1 MSAFSIP
8 LSGLAASSDALNVIA
23 NNLANLNTDGY
34 KDETLSFGDVF
45 NQIQSVSGNG
55 DPIQIGSG
63 VQVAGETSNFTNG
76 TVSDTGIAS
85 NMALQGNGFF
95 VVENTANNNTLSYTR
110 DGDFSVNSS
119 GQLTTS
125 SGELVM
131 GYPATNGVVNTSA
144 ALAPINVNQSANIP
158 AVATSSFSMDTN
170 LNAAASQGDTFSTP
184 ITVYDSLGNSQQLT
198 ATFTNTGTNTWSYS
212 FTLPA
217 SATGGTGTGT
227 TTVGSGTL
235 TFNSSGQLTSPSNP
249 VTGITISGLS
259 DGAATMNL
267 TWNLDGTGSTPTITQ
282 QAATSATS
290 GTTQN
295 GYGVGTLTGYSVLA
309 DGTVQGQFSNNQTM
323 ALGQVAVA
331 GFANVQGLT
340 QVGNGDY
347 QATFASGAAVVGQAG
362 AGGNGSIVGG
372 AVEESNVS
380 LSTEFA
386 NMIVAQQGYE
396 ANAKALT
403 TMDQVSQA
411 TIQLIS

>member
-34 KDETLSFGDVF
+34 KDETLNFADVF
-45 NQIQSVSGNG
+45 NQVQGVSGND

-63 VQVAGETSNFTNG
+63 VSVAGETSNFTNG
-76 TVSDTGIAS
+76 TVTDTGIAS

-95 VVENTANNNTLSYTR
+95 VVQDTANNTTSYTR
-110 DGDFSVNSS
+110 DGDFSVNSQ

-125 SGELVM
+125 DGELVM
-131 GYPATNGVVNTSA
+131 GYPAVNGVVNTTA
-144 ALAPINVNQSANIP
+144 ALAPINVNQSVNIP
-158 AVATSSFSMDTN
+158 AVPTSSFSMDTN
-170 LNAAASQGDTFSTP
+170 LNAGASVGDSFSTP
-184 ITVYDSLGNSQQLT
+184 ITIYDSLGNSQQLT

-217 SATGGTGTGT
+217 SATGATGTS
-227 TTVGSGTL
+227 TTVGTGTL
-235 TFNSSGQLTSPSNP
+235 TFNSSGQLTSPANP
-249 VTGITISGLS
+249 VTGITISGLA
-259 DGAATMNL
+259 DGASTMNL
-267 TWNLDGTGSTPTITQ
+267 SWNLDGTGTTPTITQ

-290 GTTQN
+290 STSQN
-295 GYGVGTLTGYSVLA
+295 GYGVGTLTGYSVLS

-331 GFANVQGLT
+331 SFANVQGLT
-340 QVGNGDY
+340 QEGNGDY
-347 QATFASGAAVVGQAG
+347 QATFGSGAALIGQAG
-362 AGGNGSIVGG
+362 AGGNGTITGG

-403 TMDQVSQA
+403 TMDQISQA